1 MTLVKEDGTG
11 LSNANSYASVAD
23 CDAYHEGHLYASDW
37 TGATT
42 ATKEAALVMA
52 TRLIDGSYQF
62 NGYKYTNEQS
72 LQWPRE
78 RAHNPDRN
86 EGVYT
91 ALSRNS
97 RSRDF
102 DTDEVPVQVSNAC
115 CEIARELIKADSTD
129 APDGQGLAQ
138 LSIAGAINMQFHKGD
153 KQPTIPDTAQLFLV
167 KLGRYLK
174 QNAGSAKLIRV

>member
-11 LSNANSYASVAD
+11 LSNANSYASAAD
-23 CDAYHEGHLYASDW
+23 GDTYHEGHLYATDW

-42 ATKEAALVMA
+42 ATKESALVMA
-52 TRLIDGSYQF
+52 TRLMDGCYQF
-62 NGYKYTNEQS
+62 NGYKYTTEQS

-78 RAHNPDRN
+78 RCPDPDRN

-91 ALSRNS
+91 ALLNS
-97 RSRDF
+97 RRRRDF
-102 DTDEVPVQVSNAC
+102 DSDEIPVQVVNAC

-129 APDGQGLAQ
+129 AVDGQGLAQ
-138 LSIAGAINMQFHKGD
+138 LSVAGAINMQFHKGD
-153 KQPTIPDTAQLFLV
+153 KQPTIPDTAQLFLM

-174 QNAGSAKLIRV
+174 QNTGTAKLMRV